1 MSTPRRPAR
10 SVRPSSV
17 FAPSEPLRYSER
29 MPKKHIVVVGGGAAG
44 FFGAI
49 KAAEDAPGAKVLLLE
64 KSPELLAKVTLSGG
78 GRCNVTHHC
87 FDVDR
92 LVRNYP
98 RGSRELLGPFHR
110 FQPRDTVQWFES
122 RGVKLKVEADGRM
135 FPVTDRSSSI
145 VDALQRAVR
154 QAGVVIRTSCG
165 LRELTKHPEG
175 GFRLRLTD
183 GSELNCDRLLLA
195 TGGNKNTA
203 GYGLAAS
210 VGHTIEP
217 PVPSL
222 FTFHINDP
230 SLHALAG
237 IAVPEAQVTAPDLRL
252 VQNGPLLITHWGLSG
267 PAVLKLSAW
276 GARAMAECD
285 YAFALQVMWQRGPRD
300 AMAQTLSAWRTRQ
313 AARTVVSGGPLEV
326 PVRLWAWLSQRAGVE
341 ADRVWSRLTKE
352 QERRLVEEITA
363 CRLEVTGKSTFK
375 EEFVTCGGVRL
386 NEVDFKT
393 MESRVCPGL
402 HLAGEVLN
410 IDAVTGGFNFQA
422 AWTTGW
428 LAGQAM
434 AGA

>member
-1 MSTPRRPAR
+1 MNS
-10 SVRPSSV
+10 
-17 FAPSEPLRYSER
+17 
-29 MPKKHIVVVGGGAAG
+29 KQIVVVGGGAAG

-49 KAAEDAPGAKVLLLE
+49 KAAEDAPDATVFLLE

-98 RGSRELLGPFHR
+98 RGERELLGPFHR
-110 FQPRDTVQWFES
+110 FQPRDTVDWFAS
-122 RGVKLKVEADGRM
+122 RGVKLKVESDGRM
-135 FPVTDRSSSI
+135 FPVTDRSATI
-145 VDALQRAVR
+145 VEALTTAAR
-154 QAGVVIRTSCG
+154 QSGVKIRTSCG
-165 LRELTKHPEG
+165 LQELRRRVEG
-175 GFRLRLTD
+175 GFDLTLTD
-183 GSELNCDRLLLA
+183 GSALACDRVLLA

-203 GYGLAAS
+203 GYRLAAS
-210 VGHTIEP
+210 VGHTIEE

-237 IAVPEAQVTAPDLRL
+237 IAVPDAQVTAPEVHL
-252 VQNGPLLITHWGLSG
+252 VQSGPLLITHWGLSG
-267 PAVLKLSAW
+267 PAVLKLSSW
-276 GARAMAECD
+276 GARDFAARD
-285 YAFALQVMWQRGPRD
+285 YSFALHVMWQRGLQD
-300 AMAQTLSAWRTRQ
+300 GVVQALQEWRTRHP
-313 AARTVVSGGPLEV
+313 ARTVVSGGPLDA
-326 PVRLWAWLSQRAGVE
+326 PVRLWVWLCERAGVE
-341 ADRVWSRLTKE
+341 VDRVWSRLTKDQAAKLAGE
-352 QERRLVEEITA
+352 LTA

-375 EEFVTCGGVRL
+375 EEFVTCGGVKL
-386 NEVDFKT
+386 SEVNFKT

-434 AGA
+434 AAG